1 MNTLIDFGKDT
12 EYHFARGLRAY
23 LARVARAVGV
33 GFESCSLDLEVPSS
47 GYVALDRTLPGLPG
61 HDLALIWDEV
71 HGWSAVV
78 EPAVGGAAK
87 VLAYLGGT
95 EILPVPRAVARFL
108 EVLRVAGPP
117 AGSFRPPVF
126 RPPVFRT
133 AGHHEDLVDR
143 LPVTGREGL
152 LRPSSAAW

>member
-1 MNTLIDFGKDT
+1 MNTLIGFGRDV

-33 GFESCSLDLEVPSS
+33 GFESCSLDLDVPAS
-47 GYVALDRTLPGLPG
+47 GYVALDRTLAD

-71 HGWSAVV
+71 HGWSVV
-78 EPAVGGAAK
+78 AEPAGGAPK
-87 VLAYLGGT
+87 LLAYLGGP
-95 EILPVPRAVARFL
+95 EVLPAPRAVARFL

-126 RPPVFRT
+126 RR
-133 AGHHEDLVDR
+133 AGHHEDLVDW
-143 LPVTGREGL
+143 LPVTGPEGL
-152 LRPSSAAW
+152 LRSSPPTW

>member
-1 MNTLIDFGKDT
+1 MNTLIGFGKDI

-23 LARVARAVGV
+23 VARVARAVGV
-33 GFESCSLDLEVPSS
+33 GFESCSLNLGVPSS
-47 GYVALDRTLPGLPG
+47 GYVALDRALPGLTG

-78 EPAVGGAAK
+78 EPAAGGAAK

-95 EILPVPRAVARFL
+95 EVLPAPRAVARFL
-108 EVLRVAGPP
+108 ETLRAAGPP
-117 AGSFRPPVF
+117 AGSF

-143 LPVTGREGL
+143 LPVTGPEGL
-152 LRPSSAAW
+152 LRPGSPAW

>member
-1 MNTLIDFGKDT
+1 MNTLIGFGRDI

-33 GFESCSLDLEVPSS
+33 GFESCSLDLEVPAS
-47 GYVALDRTLPGLPG
+47 GYIALDRTLPDLPG

-78 EPAVGGAAK
+78 EPAGESAAK
-87 VLAYLGGT
+87 VFAYLGGRH
-95 EILPVPRAVARFL
+95 ILPPPRTVARFL

-126 RPPVFRT
+126 RR
-133 AGHHEDLVDR
+133 AGHHEDLVDS
-143 LPVTGREGL
+143 LPVTGPEGL
-152 LRPSSAAW
+152 LRRSSAAW

>member
-1 MNTLIDFGKDT
+1 MNALIGFGLDI

-33 GFESCSLDLEVPSS
+33 GFESCSLDLDVPSS
-47 GYVALDRTLPGLPG
+47 GYVALDRTLPDRPA

-78 EPAVGGAAK
+78 EPASGGAAK
-87 VLAYLGGT
+87 VLGYLGGA
-95 EILPVPRAVARFL
+95 EVVPPPGAVAGF
-108 EVLRVAGPP
+108 VDALRVTASAGACP
-117 AGSFRPPVF
+117 PPVF
-126 RPPVFRT
+126 RR

-143 LPVTGREGL
+143 LPVTGPEGL
-152 LRPSSAAW
+152 LRPSSGAW